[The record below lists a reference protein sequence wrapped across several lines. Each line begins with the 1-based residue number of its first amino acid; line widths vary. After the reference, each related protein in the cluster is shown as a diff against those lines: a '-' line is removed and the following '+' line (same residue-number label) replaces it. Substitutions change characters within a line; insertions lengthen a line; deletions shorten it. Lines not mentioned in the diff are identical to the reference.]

1 MNEFIRNFLNNNFAV
16 GILTGLISGLLV
28 TIYYRHKDLK
38 KEKLLYCQTLCSHAI
53 YLVTLSEAYNLLT
66 LSSDELKK
74 IIIDIHLH
82 FPCRNKWI
90 EIPLELKSTVT
101 NVENEC
107 SEFTSIL
114 LKCVNTP
121 EQIDT
126 YSQQYKDLCKK
137 LNKNTNKLIDF
148 IWKFRSH

>member
-66 LSSDELKK
+66 LNSDELKK

-90 EIPLELKSTVT
+90 EIPLELKSAVT

-114 LKCVNTP
+114 LKCLNTP
-121 EQIDT
+121 EQIYT
-126 YSQQYKDLCKK
+126 YSKQFNDLCNTLKK
-137 LNKNTNKLIDF
+137 HTNQLVDF
-148 IWKFRSH
+148 IWEFRNH